1 MRWGR
6 KLHLPE
12 LLSGVTERNEQNQG
26 LVGLCVWVRHRERE
40 REVERSRERER
51 ERSRD
56 HKGYT

>member
-26 LVGLCVWVRHRERE
+26 LVGLCVWVRHT
-40 REVERSRERER
+40 ERER
-51 ERSRD
+51 ERGRE
-56 HKGYT
+56 K